1 MLTRQRANNVNIQS
15 RTVHPEQPRP
25 VYDSGCCS
33 RRRHIHLCCDGHHC
47 HAGAED
53 YAMISITGLSNKQKV
68 LMDVMWAMDTM
79 PAVEAFIKS
88 LPKRDQQDCQSLV
101 AIAVQESLEEDNRLD
116 DYEAIAL
123 SVIARVSSR

>member
-1 MLTRQRANNVNIQS
+1 
-15 RTVHPEQPRP
+15 
-25 VYDSGCCS
+25 
-33 RRRHIHLCCDGHHC
+33 
-47 HAGAED
+47 
-53 YAMISITGLSNKQKV
+53 MISLTGLSNKQKV

>member
-1 MLTRQRANNVNIQS
+1 
-15 RTVHPEQPRP
+15 
-25 VYDSGCCS
+25 
-33 RRRHIHLCCDGHHC
+33 
-47 HAGAED
+47 
-53 YAMISITGLSNKQKV
+53 MITITGLTNKQKV

-79 PAVEAFIKS
+79 PAVEAFIKT
-88 LPKRDQQDCQSLV
+88 LPKRDQQDCESLV